1 MDAKDVQGQP
11 AIALD
16 TVSKR
21 YGAREVVHD
30 LSLAVAAGETLA
42 LVGPNGAGKTTLM
55 KMILGVTRP
64 SGGTVRVHGHDPKGT
79 GTAALRTSIGYL
91 PENVAFHGAMTGME
105 LLAFY
110 ARLKG
115 EPISSCDALL
125 ERVGLTEAANRRV
138 RTYSKGMRQRLGLAQ
153 ALLGR
158 PRLLVLDEPTTGL
171 DPTLREHFYRIL
183 VEHHA
188 AGATAL
194 VSSHALTEIEGRTDR
209 IAIVKGGRL
218 LICGTLDE
226 LRAKASLPVRI
237 RLIVDPG
244 TAATVADRIGNG
256 ITLSKVNDHTVD
268 LHCLNGDKMTVVR
281 RIGEL
286 GQPVNDLDILPP
298 RLDQVYAHFAGE
310 EETL

>member
-1 MDAKDVQGQP
+1 MDAYSHP

-16 TVSKR
+16 AVSKR
-21 YGAREVVHD
+21 YGAQEVVHEIT
-30 LSLAVAAGETLA
+30 LAVAAGESLA

-64 SGGTVRVHGHDPKGT
+64 SGGNVRVHGSDPSGS
-79 GTAALRTSIGYL
+79 GAAALRSRVGYL
-91 PENVAFHGAMTGME
+91 PENVAFHGAMTGAE

-115 EPISSCDALL
+115 ESVSTCGALL
-125 ERVGLTEAANRRV
+125 ERVGLTDAAHRRV

-153 ALLGR
+153 TLLGH

-183 VEHHA
+183 GEQHA
-188 AGATAL
+188 AGTTAL

-209 IAIVKGGRL
+209 IAIVRGGQL
-218 LICGTLDE
+218 LICGTLDD
-226 LRAKASLPVRI
+226 LRTQASLPVRI
-237 RLIVDPG
+237 RLMVDPG
-244 TAATVADRIGNG
+244 TAAAVAERIGAG

-286 GQPVNDLDILPP
+286 GQPVNDVEIVPP
-298 RLDQVYAHFAGE
+298 RLDQIYAHFAGE
-310 EETL
+310 EESP

>member
-1 MDAKDVQGQP
+1 MDANDHP

-16 TVSKR
+16 NLSKR
-21 YGAREVVHD
+21 YGAREVVHG
-30 LSLAVAAGETLA
+30 LSLAVAPGESLA

-64 SGGTVRVHGHDPKGT
+64 SGGTVRLHGHDPRGT
-79 GTAALRTSIGYL
+79 GAAALRKTTGYL

-110 ARLKG
+110 ARLKD
-115 EPISSCDALL
+115 EPVSSCATLL
-125 ERVGLTEAANRRV
+125 ERVGLTDAANRRV

-153 ALLGR
+153 TLLGH

-183 VEHHA
+183 AEQHG

-209 IAIVKGGRL
+209 IAIVKDGRL
-218 LICGTLDE
+218 LVCGTLDE
-226 LRAKASLPVRI
+226 LRAQASLPVRI
-237 RLIVDPG
+237 RLTVEPG
-244 TAATVADRIGNG
+244 TASDVAQRVGDG
-256 ITLSKVNDHTVD
+256 ITLSKVNDRTVD

-286 GQPVNDLDILPP
+286 GQPVNDLDIVPP

-310 EETL
+310 EETP

>member
-1 MDAKDVQGQP
+1 MDANDHP
-11 AIALD
+11 AIVLD
-16 TVSKR
+16 NLSKR
-21 YGAREVVHD
+21 YGAREVVQD
-30 LSLAVAAGETLA
+30 LSLTIATGESLA

-64 SGGTVRVHGHDPKGT
+64 SGGTVRLHGHDPRGA
-79 GTAALRTSIGYL
+79 GAAALRKTIGYL

-115 EPISSCDALL
+115 ESVSSCAALL
-125 ERVGLTEAANRRV
+125 ERVGQT
-138 RTYSKGMRQRLGLAQ
+138 
-153 ALLGR
+153 LLGH

-183 VEHHA
+183 AEQHS

-218 LICGTLDE
+218 IVCGTLDE

-237 RLIVDPG
+237 RLMVDPG
-244 TAATVADRIGNG
+244 TAAAVAERVGNG
-256 ITLSKVNDHTVD
+256 ISLSKVNDRTVD

-286 GQPVNDLDILPP
+286 GQPVNDLDIVPP

-310 EETL
+310 EEAP